1 MIMRCDMFQMCLSWL
16 FLIEAAPPAPLTP
29 PLDHQSIILDTDT
42 DDQIIETTT
51 KNDNEHYQD
60 DITLSKTLENIESNA
75 ALRTSHVQ
83 LEDTESDAPVM
94 SGKERKSLISHL
106 TDLQLQSGIY

>member
-1 MIMRCDMFQMCLSWL
+1 MFQICLSWL
-16 FLIEAAPPAPLTP
+16 FLIEAAPPAPVTP
-29 PLDHQSIILDTDT
+29 PLDHQNIIHDTVT
-42 DDQIIETTT
+42 DDQIIETT

-60 DITLSKTLENIESNA
+60 DITLSNTHLENIESNA
-75 ALRTSHVQ
+75 ALRTSQVQ

-106 TDLQLQSGIY
+106 TDLQLQSGIYQPC

>member
-1 MIMRCDMFQMCLSWL
+1 MFQMCLSCL
-16 FLIEAAPPAPLTP
+16 FLIEAAPPAPVTP

-60 DITLSKTLENIESNA
+60 DIRLSNTHLENVESNA
-75 ALRTSHVQ
+75 ALRKSH
-83 LEDTESDAPVM
+83 EDTESNEIVVM

>member
-1 MIMRCDMFQMCLSWL
+1 MFQMCLSWL

-29 PLDHQSIILDTDT
+29 PLDHQSIILDSVT
-42 DDQIIETTT
+42 DDQIIETT

-60 DITLSKTLENIESNA
+60 DITLSNTLENIESNA
-75 ALRTSHVQ
+75 ALRTSH
-83 LEDTESDAPVM
+83 EDTESNEIVVM

-106 TDLQLQSGIY
+106 TDLQLQSGIYQPC